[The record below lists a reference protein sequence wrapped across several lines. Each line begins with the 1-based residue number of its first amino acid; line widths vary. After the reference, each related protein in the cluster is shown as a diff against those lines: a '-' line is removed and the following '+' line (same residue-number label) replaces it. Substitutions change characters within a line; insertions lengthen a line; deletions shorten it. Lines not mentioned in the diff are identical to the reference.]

1 MIYNSSFSSRIP
13 SPSSSGSTLLI
24 RPSPSSS
31 SSPSRMPSPSSSSSR
46 ELIRPSPSESSFP
59 QADTRGPV
67 MNRSPSRTN
76 NHFIS
81 AR

>member
-46 ELIRPSPSESSFP
+46 ELIR
-59 QADTRGPV
+59 
-67 MNRSPSRTN
+67 
-76 NHFIS
+76 
-81 AR
+81 

>member
-31 SSPSRMPSPSSSSSR
+31 SSPSRMPSPSSSSSAS
-46 ELIRPSPSESSFP
+46 LIPSPSLSSFP

-67 MNRSPSRTN
+67 MNRSPSR
-76 NHFIS
+76 
-81 AR
+81 